1 MVYSPVGTAA
11 KAKTPSELLTVR
23 RVSPE
28 SWFFNV
34 MLAPGTTAP
43 DWSATVPV
51 SCPVRFCPYPAAN
64 AEQTRLNANS
74 APYIL
79 LNDFI
84 LRVSFAENQSNQS
97 MVLTGTATTDHTTC
111 NRPSP

>member
-1 MVYSPVGTAA
+1 MVIVYSPVGTDA

-34 MLAPGTTAP
+34 ILAFGTTAP
-43 DWSATVPV
+43 DWSVTVPV

-64 AEQTRLNANS
+64 AEQSRANANI

-84 LRVSFAENQSNQS
+84 T
-97 MVLTGTATTDHTTC
+97 TGLLCRESIQIDQWV
-111 NRPSP
+111 